1 MSKLGAEE
9 WPITFQH
16 THILA
21 DTLHFLCGHKGL
33 RIVCVCKVDVM
44 MLESSRERGWDYSLV
59 SRCLET
65 ERGLAELHTGHPLIP
80 ASATHNA
87 LVTDENCM

>member
-1 MSKLGAEE
+1 M
-9 WPITFQH
+9 
-16 THILA
+16 
-21 DTLHFLCGHKGL
+21 
-33 RIVCVCKVDVM
+33 CVCKVDVM
-44 MLESSRERGWDYSLV
+44 MLESSREHEWDYSLV

-87 LVTDENCM
+87 LVMDENCM